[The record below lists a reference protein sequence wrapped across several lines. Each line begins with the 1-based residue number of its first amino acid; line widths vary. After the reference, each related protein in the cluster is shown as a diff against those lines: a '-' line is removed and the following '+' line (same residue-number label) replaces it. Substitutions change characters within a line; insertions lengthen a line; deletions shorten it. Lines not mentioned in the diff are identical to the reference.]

1 METDAQENEEKKE
14 EEKPEK
20 ENEEEKAEV
29 RANVFCISCISA
41 LLKRCL
47 IFKNNLTLYL

>member
-1 METDAQENEEKKE
+1 MQKYAFFQKEEAMETDAQGNEEKKE

-29 RANVFCISCISA
+29 RANIFCIMYFSFA
-41 LLKRCL
+41 
-47 IFKNNLTLYL
+47 